1 MDRRGTIAV
10 ACPCFRRRREMKKG
24 IHPRYMLAKV
34 VGGTCGNTFMTG
46 STRPEL
52 HVEGCSNCHPFFTG
66 KQQIV
71 DTAGR
76 VQRFTRRYQKTP
88 EKAAEKAAAAHEQTA
103 AR

>member
-34 VGGTCGNTFMTG
+34 VCGTCGNTFMTG

-52 HVEGCSNCHPFFTG
+52 HVEVCSNCHPFFTG

-76 VQRFTRRYQKTP
+76 VERFTRRYQKTA
-88 EKAAEKAAAAHEQTA
+88 EKAAEKAAAAAEKTA